1 MKITEKELVAI
12 AESAR
17 EKAYS
22 PYSDFCVGA
31 ALLCADGSVYEGCN
45 IENASFTPTC
55 CAERVAIFGAVAN
68 GKRDFEAIAIVGG
81 KHGATD
87 RDFCYPCGVCRQVM
101 SEFCDGDFKIILANS
116 KGEICVTTLD
126 GELPHRFK
134 LEKEEN
140 NEKAD

>member
-1 MKITEKELVAI
+1 MKINEKELVSI
-12 AESAR
+12 AERAM

-31 ALLCADGSVYEGCN
+31 ALLCSDGSVYEGCN

-55 CAERVAIFGAVAN
+55 CAERVAIFRAVAD

-81 KHGATD
+81 KRSTSI

-116 KGEICVTTLD
+116 HGDIRVTTLD

-134 LEKEEN
+134 LEK
-140 NEKAD
+140 